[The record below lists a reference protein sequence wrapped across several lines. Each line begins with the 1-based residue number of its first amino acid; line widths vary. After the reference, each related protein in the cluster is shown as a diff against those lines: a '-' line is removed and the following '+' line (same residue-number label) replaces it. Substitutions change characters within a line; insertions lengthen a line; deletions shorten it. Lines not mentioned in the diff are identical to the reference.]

1 MCNRWISG
9 IFIRTWQDNPFLI
22 ISLSQLSWK
31 NLWLRYIDG
40 IIVTQI
46 RIVPMISNLSKC
58 SIFVNIQHKN
68 LESNDSQFNVDTIRM
83 EPFLNSHAYR
93 FHYLSQGFNGNYGYL
108 NLSDRLVVDPLF
120 NGLVKCVCEST
131 KSTVEDF
138 IQIKSNKIVKTG
150 ILTGSR
156 LVWVFN
162 SGCKSFFNL
171 IREPVFYY
179 LMIFH
184 NGSND
189 KPVKYSNISLKLF
202 ELDLYYLMVIHWLY
216 YWLRIHFWCN

>member
-1 MCNRWISG
+1 MAW
-9 IFIRTWQDNPFLI
+9 
-22 ISLSQLSWK
+22 
-31 NLWLRYIDG
+31 
-40 IIVTQI
+40 
-46 RIVPMISNLSKC
+46 
-58 SIFVNIQHKN
+58 
-68 LESNDSQFNVDTIRM
+68 
-83 EPFLNSHAYR
+83 
-93 FHYLSQGFNGNYGYL
+93 
-108 NLSDRLVVDPLF
+108 
-120 NGLVKCVCEST
+120 CVCEST

-138 IQIKSNKIVKTG
+138 IQMKSNKIVKTG

-202 ELDLYYLMVIHWLY
+202 ELRLVLPDDYTMIVLLITYTFLVHHLSFLNVNRMPSVPLVWQLVQFQILNFDVG
-216 YWLRIHFWCN
+216 LLE